1 MPAKE
6 TALITRSSRRN
17 TTLLFEDPPWDCGV
31 ASVGT
36 AELLMQGT
44 GKADVA
50 STAGAGGVSLI
61 IPKCRGGRELP
72 LDRATAQCDLALIR
86 TRS

>member
-6 TALITRSSRRN
+6 TALITRSSRQN

-44 GKADVA
+44 GK
-50 STAGAGGVSLI
+50 
-61 IPKCRGGRELP
+61 
-72 LDRATAQCDLALIR
+72 R
-86 TRS
+86 TWRRRQVPAAFH